1 MLVLIDNNK
10 LDNAERDLN
19 MSVEQLLTPLT
30 RYRRNRPD
38 AMFAIDNGAFAGFN
52 EKAFMS
58 LLNREYENRNKCRFV
73 CCPDVVA
80 DCNKTLELFNEWRL
94 KLSDWPLAFVAQDGQ
109 GVETVPWDHIAAL
122 FIGGSTRF
130 KLSAQ
135 VEKLI
140 KEAKQRGKW
149 VHVGRVNGPERYKW
163 FESLGADSC
172 DGTGLA
178 RYSHMRQAIAK
189 RDYQHTLFV

>member
-1 MLVLIDNNK
+1 MLVLIDSNK
-10 LDNAERDLN
+10 IDEAEKDLE
-19 MSVEQLLTPLT
+19 MKVYQLLTPLT
-30 RYRRNRPD
+30 RYRRVRYD
-38 AMFAIDNGAFAGFN
+38 EMFAIDNGAFAGFN
-52 EKAFMS
+52 EKAFTA

-80 DCNKTLELFNEWRL
+80 DCDKTLKLFNEWSL

-109 GVETVPWDHIAAL
+109 EVETVPWDHIAAL

-135 VEKLI
+135 VERLI

-178 RYSHMRQAIAK
+178 RYSHMRKAIAK
-189 RDYQHTLFV
+189 RNYQKRIFD